1 MTEASPDF
9 HGQEHTSVNLPTT
22 VKTVPVNDVLLTLS
36 ATQYT
41 QAQGHTGS
49 ASGSS
54 EFPKGDPERE
64 AMVTARQ
71 SVSCEMGP
79 VAGHVKGS
87 CRKEVSSPSVAK
99 RSNRSLSTYAG
110 REVEGQSFE
119 SITRVINPQSAESA
133 VVPAIEDDVGVMSC
147 SCSRALSLFRVP
159 DWKLVDEREVPV
171 CGCRESSNEIS
182 RGIWRPDCR
191 QRLPERP
198 TSQHNLKAEI
208 NAKRP

>member
-9 HGQEHTSVNLPTT
+9 HGQEHTSVNRIESLKISLEVPTT

-110 REVEGQSFE
+110 REVEGQSALFMT
-119 SITRVINPQSAESA
+119 TRGLDIKTLNYRIHDSLEVSAQS
-133 VVPAIEDDVGVMSC
+133 
-147 SCSRALSLFRVP
+147 FR
-159 DWKLVDEREVPV
+159 
-171 CGCRESSNEIS
+171 
-182 RGIWRPDCR
+182 
-191 QRLPERP
+191 
-198 TSQHNLKAEI
+198 
-208 NAKRP
+208 